1 MKTYY
6 SKIIKITVL
15 NLCIALLLAM
25 SFFTFAPST
34 FLGLGN
40 RIHSGFLAAMLLLAL
55 FPGKIVRKYQ
65 ELSMEHMY
73 PQYTSLIILLAI
85 SVPLLLL
92 AGMGFLLYQDITL
105 IEVYRISRPATAAPT
120 TIYLHALIILQ
131 QLVTLGVIIH
141 TALTQTDSAHS

>member
-34 FLGLGN
+34 FLDLGN
-40 RIHSGFLAAMLLLAL
+40 RIHSGLLAALMLLAL
-55 FPGKIVRKYQ
+55 FPGKLVRKYQ
-65 ELSMEHMY
+65 ELSMKRLY
-73 PQYTSLIILLAI
+73 PQYVSLIILLAI